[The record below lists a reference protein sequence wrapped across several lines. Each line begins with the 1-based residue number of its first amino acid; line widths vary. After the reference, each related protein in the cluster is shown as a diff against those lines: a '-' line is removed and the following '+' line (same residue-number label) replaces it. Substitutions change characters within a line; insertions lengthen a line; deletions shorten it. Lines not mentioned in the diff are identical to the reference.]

1 MMPAEGRIGTRN
13 WEIYGPASKK
23 RHLMRSILEFLH
35 LTRFSPSVL
44 AVTGATAIVATTL
57 FGGATMATLSHA
69 TVTPADPFKV
79 ATVAI
84 DAVSTNP
91 TTNATTGS
99 DHSVFGDVAMA
110 NSTVTIDNVVP
121 GDQWVRYITL
131 TNNGSV
137 NADFAFR
144 ADASDNAGGALVNGV
159 TTGSGRSF
167 TLQVDQCT
175 DSTCGSVNPLPL
187 YAAGALTTDPNV
199 TNFLNTTNPVAGVA
213 PNGTEYL
220 KLTLSYPGTYDDFT
234 PGVPVE
240 GKSAW
245 INFTWKATQNA
256 TVASTTR

>member
-1 MMPAEGRIGTRN
+1 
-13 WEIYGPASKK
+13 
-23 RHLMRSILEFLH
+23 MRSILEFLH

-79 ATVAI
+79 STMGI

-91 TTNATTGS
+91 ATNATTGS
-99 DHSVFGDVAMA
+99 DHSDFGDVAMA
-110 NSTVTIDNVVP
+110 SSTVTIDDVVP

-175 DSTCGSVNPLPL
+175 DAACGSTSPL
-187 YAAGALTTDPNV
+187 YAAGPLTTDPSV
-199 TNFLNTTNPVAGVA
+199 TNFVAMANAGTGVVPA
-213 PNGTEYL
+213 ATQYL
-220 KLTLSYPGTYDDFT
+220 KVTLSYPVTYDDFT

-245 INFTWKATQNA
+245 INFTWKATQNSG
-256 TVASTTR
+256 VASTTR